1 MTEISVK
8 CKKDCF
14 EIVSKGH
21 SGYSEEGSDIVCA
34 SLSSALEMVM
44 NMFDAFDV
52 DFSLECDE
60 DIPMVRIT
68 ADVLENNSRI
78 HDVKRILNGYICFV
92 CDIAEQYP
100 KYTQITTEV

>member
-1 MTEISVK
+1 MTKISVK
-8 CKKDCF
+8 CKGDCF

-21 SGYSEEGSDIVCA
+21 SGYSDEGSDIVCA
-34 SLSSALEMVM
+34 SLSTALEMVM

-60 DIPMVRIT
+60 DIPMVHIT
-68 ADVLENNSRI
+68 VDVMDNNSKV
-78 HDVKRILNGYICFV
+78 HDVKCIISGYVSFV
-92 CDIAEQYP
+92 SDLAEQYP